1 MSAPP
6 APPALQALD
15 ATALRAVLAELR
27 PLLLP
32 SRFEDAQQSDER
44 TLQLGL
50 RSLSGSHWLEL
61 SWLAEAPRL
70 LAIPAPP
77 RQGEGSTLA
86 RQLQH
91 GLRGLA
97 LVALRQQG
105 WERVVELGFAGRPC
119 EPERRTLVLELMGRH
134 SNLFLLDENRQVIA
148 LARQVRQNQSRLRP
162 IGTGDA
168 YTPPPPMAGDEPRP
182 DAAAA
187 SWRRRVALLPLPL
200 KRALPA
206 AYQGVSPALVR
217 QLCDGIT
224 PSSDLAGTPLA
235 ERSVQALDEADWQAL
250 HRRWRTWL
258 TAVQAEHFR
267 LRPIAGGGWCCW
279 DGTEE
284 EAAGLDAPP
293 PLAINSGLAAY
304 YAGRLGQRQ
313 RQQRRAA
320 LEQRL
325 RQALER
331 EQALA
336 EHQQALLDA
345 VPAGVGLREQADALL
360 SQSAPDRQAIDEA
373 QKLYRRARK
382 LRRSTEQ
389 ITPRLEAHRQRIEAL
404 EASLT
409 YLEQADDDA
418 DLAGLE
424 EDLGALLEPGR
435 SRSRDPGSNRD
446 RGARSGGGRSERRQ
460 RREGEPVPL
469 ELRSPSGLRLQVGRN
484 HRQNEWISL
493 RQARRGDLWFH
504 AQELPGSHVVLKASE
519 QPAAEVDLQAAAD
532 LAAHFSRGRGNR
544 RVPVLM
550 VAVEELQRIPG
561 ATAGTVRHRGGTVL
575 WAEPGRAPDLLP
587 APNLREAGEP

>member
-6 APPALQALD
+6 APSALQALD

-32 SRFEDAQQSDER
+32 SRFEKAQQSDER

-50 RSLSGSHWLEL
+50 RSLCGSHWLEL

-70 LAIPAPP
+70 LAVPAPP

-97 LVALRQQG
+97 LVDLRQQG
-105 WERVVELGFAGRPC
+105 WERVVELGFAGRPG

-148 LARQVRQNQSRLRP
+148 LARQVRPNQSRLRP

-182 DAAAA
+182 DEAET

-200 KRALPA
+200 RQALPA

-224 PSSDLAGTPLA
+224 PSPDTAGTPLA
-235 ERSVQALDEADWQAL
+235 ERTVQTLDAADWQAL
-250 HRRWRTWL
+250 HQRWCAWL
-258 TAVQAEHFR
+258 EAVRAERFR
-267 LRPIAGGGWCCW
+267 LRPSAGGGWCCW
-279 DGTEE
+279 DG
-284 EAAGLDAPP
+284 AWAGEPAGVDGPQP
-293 PLAINSGLAAY
+293 PLPINTGLAAY

-313 RQQRRAA
+313 RRQRRAS

-331 EQALA
+331 ERAQA

-345 VPAGVGLREQADALL
+345 VPAGIGLREQADALL

-382 LRRSTEQ
+382 LRRSVEQ
-389 ITPRLEAHRQRIEAL
+389 ITPRLEVHRQRIEAL

-418 DLAGLE
+418 GLTGLE
-424 EDLGALLEPGR
+424 EDLGALLDPDR
-435 SRSRDPGSNRD
+435 SRPSDRD
-446 RGARSGGGRSERRQ
+446 RAARRGGGSERRQ

-519 QPAAEVDLQAAAD
+519 QPAAEADLQAAAD

-544 RVPVLM
+544 HVPVLM

-575 WAEPGRAPDLLP
+575 WAEPGRAPALLP